1 MASKVYFTDMRT
13 RNDQCLQDKLL
24 KLIRK
29 AGFDSIDFKDHYAAI
44 KLHFGELGNLA
55 FLRPNW
61 AKTVVDEIKKEG
73 GKAFLT
79 DCNTLYVG
87 SRKNA
92 IDHLETATLNGFGP
106 LTTGAHVII
115 ADGLKG
121 DDDIEVPVIGGEYV
135 KNAKI
140 GRAIMDADI
149 FISLT
154 HFKGHEA
161 TGFGG
166 ALKNIGMGS
175 GSRRGKMEQHNQGK
189 PRVITDKCVG
199 CHKCASA
206 CAHSA
211 PTFENDKCRIDADKC
226 VGCGR
231 CLPVCPKNAIVPTVE
246 NSVQMLNCRMMEYAK
261 AVLDGRPQFHI
272 SIVTDVSPLCD
283 CYGLNDAPIVPNIGI
298 FASFDP
304 VAIDQACADKVNAA
318 PILSSSALGDL
329 KEHSHDHFHDLHPDT
344 DWKHGLE
351 YAEKIGIGT
360 RDYELIEVL

>member
-1 MASKVYFTDMRT
+1 MESRVYYSNLRTTDNRS
-13 RNDQCLQDKLL
+13 LLEKLDRL
-24 KLIRK
+24 LEKS
-29 AGFDSIDFKDHYAAI
+29 GFDTIDFNNHYAAI
-44 KLHFGELGNLA
+44 KLHFGESGNLA

-61 AKTVVDEIKKEG
+61 AKVVVDRVKKNG

-92 IDHLETATLNGFGP
+92 IDHLETASLNGFNP

-121 DDDIEVPVIGGEYV
+121 DDDVEVPVDGKCV
-135 KNAKI
+135 TKAKI
-140 GRAIMDADI
+140 GRAVMDADI

-166 ALKNIGMGS
+166 TMKNIGMGC
-175 GSRRGKMEQHNQGK
+175 GSRRGKMEMHNQGK
-189 PRVITDKCVG
+189 PKVLTAKCIG
-199 CHKCASA
+199 CHKCTLS

-211 PTFENDKCRIDADKC
+211 QTFTNGKCSIDMEKC

-231 CLPVCPKNAIVPTVE
+231 CLPVCPVNAIVPTVD
-246 NSVQMLNCRMMEYAK
+246 NSAEELNMRMMEYTK
-261 AVLDGRPQFHI
+261 AVVQNRPCFHI
-272 SIVTDVSPLCD
+272 SLVIDVSPLCD
-283 CYGLNDAPIVPNIGI
+283 CYGCNDLPIVPNIGM

-304 VAIDQACADKVNAA
+304 VALDQACADAVNAA
-318 PILSSSALGDL
+318 PVNQNTMLSEA
-329 KEHSHDHFHDLHPDT
+329 HTHTHDHFTDMHPDT

-351 YAEKIGIGT
+351 YAESIGLGT
-360 RDYELIEVL
+360 RKYTLVEVK